1 MHWFVTVSRGFGT
14 PRGTISPRR
23 QVTEGTITP
32 VRMEG
37 TLPHMAGFTGGAAP
51 QGLWGRYQCIGL

>member
-37 TLPHMAGFTGGAAP
+37 TLPHMAIMEELKLIISHWE
-51 QGLWGRYQCIGL
+51 Q